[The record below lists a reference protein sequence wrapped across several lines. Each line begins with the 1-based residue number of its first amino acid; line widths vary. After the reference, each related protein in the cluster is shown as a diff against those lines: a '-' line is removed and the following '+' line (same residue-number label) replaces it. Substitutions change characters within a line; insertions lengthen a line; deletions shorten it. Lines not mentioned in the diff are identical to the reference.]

1 MLELAEKDYLQ
12 CLVMQPQNIN
22 VMQFLASIQDKQ
34 GGPKLSESLKNFEK
48 YFLKR
53 IIDLNKEFSPAYNG
67 KGLILDK
74 LGKYEEAIRHFTK
87 AIDLESENAIYWNNR
102 ACCFRNMGL

>member
-48 YFLKR
+48 YFK
-53 IIDLNKEFSPAYNG
+53 K
-67 KGLILDK
+67 
-74 LGKYEEAIRHFTK
+74 
-87 AIDLESENAIYWNNR
+87 NN
-102 ACCFRNMGL
+102 